1 MYGPPATGQAYRSL
15 VDCANTAIG
24 MLSGQIPAKQPGL
37 PHHRPVGLAGPEA
50 KRLRLGHAD
59 KDKPATY
66 CRGCGATETPEWRR
80 GPLGPRTLCNAC
92 VSSFVIRCLSWGQTA
107 LWE

>member
-1 MYGPPATGQAYRSL
+1 MDS
-15 VDCANTAIG
+15 ANTAIG
-24 MLSGQIPAKQPGL
+24 MLSGQIPA
-37 PHHRPVGLAGPEA
+37 RPVGLSHARPMGLAGPEA
-50 KRLRLGHAD
+50 KRLRMD

-92 VSSFVIRCLSWGQTA
+92 VSVVDICASGVIAPINMSGH
-107 LWE
+107 